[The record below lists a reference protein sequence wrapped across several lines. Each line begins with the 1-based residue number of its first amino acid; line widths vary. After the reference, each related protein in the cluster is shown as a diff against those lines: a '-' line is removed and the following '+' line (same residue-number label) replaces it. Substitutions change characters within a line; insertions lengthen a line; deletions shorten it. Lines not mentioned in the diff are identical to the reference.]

1 MQFTKALLLSTAV
14 FSVGFSI
21 SALAAEQFTC
31 PTEFKKNAQGL
42 WYSDQQPGWQST
54 AKLGDAVTI
63 EAKNFGGAVFSPT
76 HKRIACV
83 YRSSDDKWVA
93 FVSDQNANIEVL
105 KDVKDDS
112 GKESAWKFSDEH
124 KDYACGKP
132 SVNDLKNCQFT
143 FPKA

>member
-1 MQFTKALLLSTAV
+1 MRLKNALLLSSTI
-14 FSVGFSI
+14 FTIGFSFA
-21 SALAAEQFTC
+21 ALAAEHFTC
-31 PTEFKKNAQGL
+31 PTQLKKNDKGL

-54 AKLGDAVTI
+54 AKLADGVTI

-83 YRSSDDKWVA
+83 YRSSDDKWIA
-93 FVSDQNANIEVL
+93 FVSDQNANIEVQ

-112 GKESAWKFSDEH
+112 QKESAWKFSEEH

-132 SVNDLKNCQFT
+132 SVNDIKNCQFT